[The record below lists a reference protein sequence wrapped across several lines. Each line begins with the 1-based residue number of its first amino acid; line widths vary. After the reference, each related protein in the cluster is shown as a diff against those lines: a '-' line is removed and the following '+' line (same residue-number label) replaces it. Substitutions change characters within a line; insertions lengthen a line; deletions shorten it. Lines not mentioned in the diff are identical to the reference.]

1 MKMKKKKII
10 LDTLINENTEKN
22 GNLNNLNNEN
32 KRNFTKTENIIKIK
46 IEKTDSKI

>member
-10 LDTLINENTEKN
+10 LDTLINES
-22 GNLNNLNNEN
+22 NLNNLNNEN